1 MLLVPYNKIPGLL
14 NFFIYPYVFDI
25 SLFTPDYLPLI
36 RRQFPDLFA
45 SYRFFLINQVSNGIM
60 NDPAKRRA
68 ARYWVFKLGS
78 RIYVASKFFVVLD
91 RVYLFSV
98 AKFIFY

>member
-1 MLLVPYNKIPGLL
+1 
-14 NFFIYPYVFDI
+14 
-25 SLFTPDYLPLI
+25 
-36 RRQFPDLFA
+36 
-45 SYRFFLINQVSNGIM
+45 M
-60 NDPAKRRA
+60 NDPTKRRA
-68 ARYWVFKLGS
+68 AGYWVFKLGS